1 LERERDGAAGKRKGE
16 GGVDGKEER
25 KKKRRATGK
34 MERERGVGKGRF

>member
-1 LERERDGAAGKRKGE
+1 MGRLERGKGKGGWMGRKKG
-16 GGVDGKEER
+16 